1 MVVFGTAHNIRFI
14 SLRHREEE
22 VKKKSRR
29 SHKKMMIC
37 DFWCVVWLRLCP
49 LGTQNSPIH
58 EKKQKKKNHPKK
70 LFSSLFGLR
79 LVKHTSAARFRV
91 ATKTTH
97 HEKTTTQN
105 THASLLLYILK
116 MALTIMASLAKVRR
130 LFLLLLL
137 LLLLLTLLLSR
148 RVLKR
153 THHGR
158 RRRRRNNGRRKK
170 ITRVVVVWIVV
181 ISFNLFSFPSLLL
194 LLSFQTLRA
203 SFSSLSLFRS
213 LLLSFVFW
221 CNREEEE
228 DKEEEEEEGF
238 SLSLLF
244 SSFECL
250 VVERISHKKKRE

>member
-1 MVVFGTAHNIRFI
+1 
-14 SLRHREEE
+14 
-22 VKKKSRR
+22 
-29 SHKKMMIC
+29 
-37 DFWCVVWLRLCP
+37 
-49 LGTQNSPIH
+49 
-58 EKKQKKKNHPKK
+58 
-70 LFSSLFGLR
+70 
-79 LVKHTSAARFRV
+79 
-91 ATKTTH
+91 
-97 HEKTTTQN
+97 
-105 THASLLLYILK
+105 
-116 MALTIMASLAKVRR
+116 MASLAKVRR

-137 LLLLLTLLLSR
+137 LTLLLTLLLLSR

-181 ISFNLFSFPSLLL
+181 VSFNLFSFPSLLL

-228 DKEEEEEEGF
+228 DKEEEEEEEGF
-238 SLSLLF
+238 SLSLSLLF
-244 SSFECL
+244 FWVPRGWKNITQEEE
-250 VVERISHKKKRE
+250 ERINTSRHQKREKVPLLTKKVFTLWLTCGSKKKKNF

>member
-1 MVVFGTAHNIRFI
+1 
-14 SLRHREEE
+14 
-22 VKKKSRR
+22 
-29 SHKKMMIC
+29 
-37 DFWCVVWLRLCP
+37 
-49 LGTQNSPIH
+49 
-58 EKKQKKKNHPKK
+58 
-70 LFSSLFGLR
+70 
-79 LVKHTSAARFRV
+79 
-91 ATKTTH
+91 
-97 HEKTTTQN
+97 
-105 THASLLLYILK
+105 
-116 MALTIMASLAKVRR
+116 MASLAKVRR

-137 LLLLLTLLLSR
+137 LTLLLLLLLLLLSR

-158 RRRRRNNGRRKK
+158 RRRRRRNGRRKK

-228 DKEEEEEEGF
+228 DKEEEEEGF
-238 SLSLLF
+238 FLSLLF
-244 SSFECL
+244 FFWVPRGGKNITREE
-250 VVERISHKKKRE
+250 ERINTSRHQKREKVPLLTKKVFTLWLTCGSKKKKNF